1 MQTASI
7 KRKTDTEIYLKNC
20 RTSTCH
26 SFIIFDDAKLNAL
39 CQFVLKDDDCGGYI
53 DPDGRISLE
62 GMFRWIFKQ
71 DYGKSPEQA
80 IADTKYTIETNTI
93 KGAVKAGDAIQS
105 IPDPILSGG
114 AFIGGAAALI
124 TAPAWAPLATAGAA
138 VAGVSSGLSFAKTGI
153 NWYEGKAGIQD
164 VGLELGTKGI
174 SAIPLVGKPATI
186 MADGGQFMYDTIKC
200 NYNAGYRFDQN
211 LNFTMPQSDFVGPI
225 RPDGS
230 F

>member
-1 MQTASI
+1 MQATSI
-7 KRKTDTEIYLKNC
+7 KRKTDDEIHLKNH
-20 RTSTCH
+20 RTHTCH
-26 SFIIFDDAKLNAL
+26 SFILFDDTKLSAL
-39 CQFVLKDDDCGGYI
+39 CQFVLKNDGCGGHV

-62 GMFRWIFKQ
+62 GLFRWIFKQ

-124 TAPAWAPLATAGAA
+124 TAPAWAPLATAGA
-138 VAGVSSGLSFAKTGI
+138 VGAGAFTVLSVAKTGI
-153 NWYEGKAGIQD
+153 NAYEGNASALQL
-164 VGLELGTKGI
+164 GLEMGTETIG
-174 SAIPLVGKPATI
+174 SIPLVGKPAGLLF
-186 MADGGQFMYDTIKC
+186 DGGQFMYDTIKW
-200 NYNAGYRFDQN
+200 NYDAGYRFDQN
-211 LNFTMPQSDFVGPI
+211 LNFTIPQSDFVGPM